1 MPGSPSLAAIDK
13 QAGVGHRGTNNN
25 CSGAGNGS
33 RLDKQETGPPMSTLM
48 PVGAGALLRHPSFL
62 LFVISRAFSRFS
74 GQIAAVAVGWQVYE
88 LTGSAFDLG
97 MIGLVQFLPTA
108 LLVFVAGHAA
118 DRYERKRVVQV
129 CLLVEALTALF
140 LAWGAYTGSL
150 TVVQIFIAMAVLG
163 TAGAF
168 ESPATAALLPLV
180 APRGSLQR
188 ATAVSSG
195 VGQIATITGPALGGL
210 AYVIAPALP
219 YGMMVVFCI
228 SGALMTGAIRL
239 TQPAAMRDSATPND
253 LFAGVRFVRNNPAIL
268 GTISL
273 DLFAVLLGGATA
285 LLPIYARDILDTGP
299 LGLGILRAAPA
310 VGALLMTA
318 FLARH
323 TINRRV
329 GMRMFQAV
337 IVFGAATVVFAL
349 SHWMWLS
356 VLALAVLGAADTV
369 SVVIRFSL
377 VQLATPDD
385 MRGRVGAVNFLF
397 INASNQ
403 LGQFESGVTAALFG
417 TMPAAVLGGVGTI
430 AIALLWMKLF
440 PALRKVERLE

>member
-1 MPGSPSLAAIDK
+1 
-13 QAGVGHRGTNNN
+13 
-25 CSGAGNGS
+25 
-33 RLDKQETGPPMSTLM
+33 MSSVM
-48 PVGAGALLRHPSFL
+48 PVGAGALLRHKSFL
-62 LFVISRAFSRFS
+62 LFLLSRSFSRFAT
-74 GQIAAVAVGWQVYE
+74 QIGAVAIGWQVYDM
-88 LTGSAFDLG
+88 TGSAFDLG

-108 LLVFVAGHAA
+108 LLLFVAGQAA
-118 DRYERKRVVQV
+118 DRYERKRVVQI
-129 CLLVEALTALF
+129 CEAVEALTALF
-140 LAWGAYTGSL
+140 LAWAAFAGWL
-150 TVVQIFIAMAVLG
+150 TVTQIFIATFVLG
-163 TAGAF
+163 IVGAF
-168 ESPATAALLPLV
+168 ESPALAALLPLI
-180 APRGSLQR
+180 APQGSLQR
-188 ATAVSSG
+188 ATAISSG
-195 VGQIATITGPALGGL
+195 AAQIATITGPALGGL
-210 AYVIAPALP
+210 AYAVAPSAA
-219 YGMMVVFCI
+219 YGIMGAFAFFAAACIGVV
-228 SGALMTGAIRL
+228 RL
-239 TQPAAMRDSATPND
+239 TLPVAVKDPATPDD
-253 LFAGVRFVRNNPAIL
+253 LFAGVRFVRNNPSIL

-285 LLPIYARDILDTGP
+285 LLPIYARDILQTGP

-356 VLALAVLGAADTV
+356 VLSLAGLGAADTI

-377 VQLATPDD
+377 VQLATPDE

-403 LGQFESGVTAALFG
+403 LGQFESGITAALFG
-417 TMPAAVLGGVGTI
+417 SVPAAVLGGVGTI
-430 AIALLWMKLF
+430 VIALLWMKLF
-440 PALRKVERLE
+440 PTLRNVEKLE